1 VNAKGRINDMNKK
14 AGELNQI
21 YSSLLMFV
29 VHQVLVSCPRTLEM
43 GRRWNSPEEHCF
55 ELLCALTDQC
65 SHQLVTKSDKSFL
78 LFAAIRAKKTAIS
91 LYGTA
96 MLTERTH
103 IKYSDD
109 IKIT

>member
-1 VNAKGRINDMNKK
+1 MEYFSGRFLRN
-14 AGELNQI
+14 
-21 YSSLLMFV
+21 V
-29 VHQVLVSCPRTLEM
+29 
-43 GRRWNSPEEHCF
+43 
-55 ELLCALTDQC
+55 
-65 SHQLVTKSDKSFL
+65 QLVTKSDKSFL

-91 LYGTA
+91 PYGAA